1 MRQADWNALSTFS
14 RVSPTPIGD
23 LLTRHE
29 RRYSRSGFLRPRTSH
44 RDLLP
49 LVNCLCAPAA
59 IEFPP
64 GGLEHGTNDSNCA
77 FSRKGF
83 RERGLNPTHFA
94 WVTWSWMRNQ
104 FWIGQ
109 YAPDG
114 RSGRKSCRE
123 SRLEWPIACR
133 ECVGRHCNTVVLRI
147 PRQLPNSV
155 ELLGPGLL
163 FITNLPAGV
172 AVWRP
177 LFHFDTS
184 AIGRISREGG
194 ARQPRSR
201 GIMAGDLV
209 RPPACINCTLAFF
222 PRLS

>member
-1 MRQADWNALSTFS
+1 MRQADWNALPTLN
-14 RVSPTPIGD
+14 RVPPTPIGD

-29 RRYSRSGFLRPRTSH
+29 RRQLRSGFLRPRTSH
-44 RDLLP
+44 PTLLP
-49 LVNCLCAPAA
+49 LVNCLCGPAA

-83 RERGLNPTHFA
+83 RERGFNPTHFA
-94 WVTWSWMRNQ
+94 WGTWGWMHNQ
-104 FWIGQ
+104 FWIWQ

-114 RSGRKSCRE
+114 RSSRKSCRK

-133 ECVGRHCNTVVLRI
+133 EYAGQHRNTVVLRI
-147 PRQLPNSV
+147 PQRLPNSV

-172 AVWRP
+172 AVGGPFSFQLRVRS
-177 LFHFDTS
+177 D
-184 AIGRISREGG
+184 REG
-194 ARQPRSR
+194 
-201 GIMAGDLV
+201 
-209 RPPACINCTLAFF
+209 
-222 PRLS
+222 